1 MGDSA
6 PPPGRRKGRLSWLTI
21 GEAAGVLA
29 VVIAGLSYWDAHR
42 EHAAADSQ
50 SAAEARAHAAFVMVG
65 SADAKGRQIA
75 LRALQPNQAIQSQH
89 FVFPADVLDHP
100 VDIVAAR
107 PRIEADWIGPGL
119 ERALDRAHAKGDG
132 EGRLPVAVITTYAEG
147 GDTLTDRSE
156 YAIGYAWRSRFL
168 LGRRIALQG
177 ISLIRRGLRG
187 DPQAAVDRLWAKD
200 RGAAD
205 TRKTPAHGS
214 SPPP

>member
-1 MGDSA
+1 MGDAA

-65 SADAKGRQIA
+65 SADGKGRQIA

-107 PRIEADWIGPGL
+107 PRIEADWIAPGL

-132 EGRLPVAVITTYAEG
+132 EGRLPVAVVTTYAEG

-187 DPQAAVDRLWAKD
+187 DPQAAVDRLWARD
-200 RGAAD
+200 HGAA
-205 TRKTPAHGS
+205 A
-214 SPPP
+214 PPV